1 MATSGAAMPRFYIDL
16 RGHFGIREDLSG
28 TELPDVAA
36 AQSQAL
42 RVAEELLNSWS
53 GMLPSYYDEI
63 TIEVRGEDLRPIITI
78 PYSEFVKY
86 VELVKS
92 GKASNGDHLLFEPLT
107 LPVGPPSASSD
118 PWQP

>member
-1 MATSGAAMPRFYIDL
+1 MATSGAALPRFYIDL

-36 AQSQAL
+36 AESEAL
-42 RVAEELLNSWS
+42 RIAEELLNSWS

-63 TIEVRGEDLRPIITI
+63 TIEVRGEDLRPIIMI

-86 VELVKS
+86 VELVRS
-92 GKASNGDHLLFEPLT
+92 GKASNGNHLLF
-107 LPVGPPSASSD
+107 
-118 PWQP
+118 

>member
-16 RGHFGIREDLSG
+16 RGHFGIREDLTG

-63 TIEVRGEDLRPIITI
+63 TIEVRGEDLHPVITI

-86 VELVKS
+86 VERMRS
-92 GKASNGDHLLFEPLT
+92 AKAPNGDPLLFELT
-107 LPVGPPSASSD
+107 PPVGSPSAASD
-118 PWQP
+118 PWRP